1 MHICK
6 TNSPKSREIYHLCF
20 LVPVQTERSALCN
33 LAESS
38 STLRSKRGLLNLKKG
53 ASIRSRNWSDL
64 PRSTQLLEARV
75 SAVERD
81 SKGDQ
86 YRVAFFAFCPTMMRP
101 TSGVF
106 G

>member
-6 TNSPKSREIYHLCF
+6 TNSLKSREIYHLCF
-20 LVPVQTERSALCN
+20 LGPVQKNAALCN

-38 STLRSKRGLLNLKKG
+38 STLRSKRGLLDLKKG
-53 ASIRSRNWSDL
+53 ANILSRNSCDL

-86 YRVAFFAFCPTMMRP
+86 YRVAFSAFCPTMMRP